1 MCGIV
6 GIFDPDNHD
15 LKHDLIAGMTYIQ
28 HRGQDSAGISIVNH
42 AGKIQTCKGMGLVSN
57 VFSNKIDNL
66 LRETIMG
73 LGHVRYSTQ
82 GTLTVEE
89 AQPLYT
95 SHPFG
100 LSLVHNGNIT
110 NIQELQTYLTMW
122 HRHTNTN
129 SDSEILLHVVA
140 TELDDNFSDILTT
153 IGRVMKLLKGSYSVL
168 LTISG
173 VGMVAFRD
181 PRGIRPLC
189 YGMSDSNGYMFVS
202 ESVALTGTNY
212 TYVRDVSPGEC
223 IFISL
228 DGKFHCKIV
237 AENPIR
243 TPCLFEYIYFARPDS
258 VIDGISVY
266 KAREKMGEYL
276 GTKILGNFFGNA
288 QTVSE
293 RRALLSNKYRKT
305 VTDIDVTDIDVV
317 IPVPE
322 TSRTYAICLAELL
335 GIPYRE
341 GFIKNRYI
349 ARTFIMS
356 NHQDHNHRSK
366 MVKMKLNTIASE
378 FKDKNVLIVDDSIVR
393 GTTSR
398 ELVRLAKEA
407 GAKKIWFASA
417 APPIRYPN
425 YLGIDIPR
433 QNELIAHNKTEE
445 EIATI
450 LGCDRVFYNNLK
462 DICDGLL
469 ELASEYGILLDGF
482 EVSCFAEQNAS
493 FAERP
498 SDATQNSDS
507 LSRIPKDGKAVQG

>member
-6 GIFDPDNHD
+6 GIFDENNHD
-15 LKHDLIAGMTYIQ
+15 LKHDLVAGMTYIQ
-28 HRGQDSAGISIVNH
+28 HRGQDSAGISMVNTC
-42 AGKIQTCKGMGLVSN
+42 GKIQIHKGMGLVSG
-57 VFSNKIDNL
+57 VFSNKIDGL
-66 LRETIMG
+66 LRENVMG
-73 LGHVRYSTQ
+73 LGHVRYSTR
-82 GTLTVEE
+82 GTLTIEE

-95 SHPFG
+95 SHPYG

-110 NIQELQTYLTMW
+110 NIQELQTYLVENQ
-122 HRHTNTN
+122 RHINTN
-129 SDSEILLHVVA
+129 SDSEILLHVIA
-140 TELDDNFSDILTT
+140 NELAKNFLDMNTT
-153 IGRVMKLLKGSYSVL
+153 IEDVMKLLKGSYSVL

-181 PRGIRPLC
+181 PQGIRPLC
-189 YGMSDSNGYMFVS
+189 YGMSDSNGFMFAS

-212 TYVRDVSPGEC
+212 TFVRDVAPGEC

-228 DGKFHCKIV
+228 DGKYHSKIV
-237 AENPIR
+237 AENPRR

-266 KAREKMGEYL
+266 KAREKMGALL
-276 GTKILGNFFGNA
+276 GNKILGNFFDNA
-288 QTVSE
+288 QTVSK
-293 RRALLSNKYRKT
+293 RRALLSHKYRKP

-356 NHQDHNHRSK
+356 NHQDNNHRSK
-366 MVKMKLNTIASE
+366 MVKMKLNTITSE

-407 GAKKIWFASA
+407 GAKKIWLSSA

-433 QNELIAHNKTEE
+433 QNELIAYNKSEK

-450 LGCDRVFYNNLK
+450 LGCDCVFYNDLN
-462 DICDGLL
+462 DICDCLI
-469 ELASEYGILLDGF
+469 ELASEKGIRLDGF
-482 EVSCFAEQNAS
+482 EVSCFDNKK
-493 FAERP
+493 
-498 SDATQNSDS
+498 T
-507 LSRIPKDGKAVQG
+507 I

>member
-6 GIFDPDNHD
+6 GIFDENNND
-15 LKHDLIAGMTYIQ
+15 LKHDLVAGMTYIQ
-28 HRGQDSAGISIVNH
+28 HRGQDSAGISIVNPC
-42 AGKIQTCKGMGLVSN
+42 GKIQIHKGMGLVSN
-57 VFSNKIDNL
+57 VFSNKMDGL
-66 LRETIMG
+66 SRENVMG
-73 LGHVRYSTQ
+73 LGHVRYSTS
-82 GTLTVEE
+82 GTLTLEE

-95 SHPFG
+95 SHPYG

-110 NIQELQTYLTMW
+110 NIQELQTYLVDNQ
-122 HRHTNTN
+122 RHINTN
-129 SDSEILLHVVA
+129 SDSEILLHVIANVLA
-140 TELDDNFSDILTT
+140 EQFSDINTT
-153 IGRVMKLLKGSYSVL
+153 IGHVMKLLKGSYSVL

-181 PRGIRPLC
+181 PQGIRPLC
-189 YGMSDSNGYMFVS
+189 YGMSDSYGFMFAS

-212 TYVRDVSPGEC
+212 TFVRDVTPGEC
-223 IFISL
+223 IFIQL
-228 DGKFHCKIV
+228 DGKYHSKNV
-237 AENPIR
+237 AEKPRR

-258 VIDGISVY
+258 VIDGVSVY
-266 KAREKMGEYL
+266 KAREKMGALL
-276 GTKILGNFFGNA
+276 GYKILDNIVDNA
-288 QTVSE
+288 AIKSQH
-293 RRALLSNKYRKT
+293 LSFLYRKT
-305 VTDIDVTDIDVV
+305 SKLEIDVV

-335 GIPYRE
+335 GLPYRE

-356 NHQDHNHRSK
+356 NQQDNNHRSK

-407 GAKKIWFASA
+407 GAKKIWFSSA

-425 YLGIDIPR
+425 YLGIDIPI
-433 QNELIAHNKTEE
+433 QNELIAFNKTED

-450 LGCDRVFYNNLK
+450 LGCDRVFYNDLN
-462 DICDGLL
+462 DICDGLI
-469 ELASEYGILLDGF
+469 ELAADNGIHLDGF
-482 EVSCFAEQNAS
+482 EVSCF
-493 FAERP
+493 
-498 SDATQNSDS
+498 D
-507 LSRIPKDGKAVQG
+507 K